1 MSVIGRFW
9 SRLPPKPRAL
19 FTLAALLVCGGACLL
34 GERLYFRATA
44 TRVEGTV
51 VGHDPKG
58 RPVVEY
64 GWGGQTRRHHEHGPS
79 ERLALGTTAAV
90 YVPPEGPSAARL
102 DNPTALLFLPGWVC
116 LMPATFFL
124 AYGVV
129 VAVRGARQTGE
140 PGAASDPARG

>member
-9 SRLPPKPRAL
+9 SRSPPKSRAL
-19 FTLAALLVCGGACLL
+19 FALAALLVCGGACLL
-34 GERLYFRATA
+34 GEGLYFRARA

-51 VGHDPKG
+51 VGHDRRG

-64 GWGGQTRRHHEHGPS
+64 WWGGQPCRHDGQGPS
-79 ERLALGTTAAV
+79 ERLAVGTTAAV

-102 DNPTALLFLPGWVC
+102 DNPTALLFLPGWLC
-116 LMPATFFL
+116 LMPATFFV

-129 VAVRGARQTGE
+129 VAVWGARRTAE
-140 PGAASDPARG
+140 LPLHPTAAE